1 MSVTPIQVS
10 ALPIGS
16 GGKSE
21 SAAQLN
27 NMNTTLTMLSA
38 QSQANTIY
46 DPLPPPP
53 STTPT
58 IVGKREGFCSLYD
71 MNTPTLL
78 CIAGMGFILYGLFA
92 K

>member
-1 MSVTPIQVS
+1 MSITPIQVS

-27 NMNTTLTMLSA
+27 NINTTLTMLSA
-38 QSQANTIY
+38 QSQANTKY

-53 STTPT
+53 ATTPT
-58 IVGKREGFCSLYD
+58 IVGKQEGFCSPYD
-71 MNTPTLL
+71 MDAATLL
-78 CIAGMGFILYGLFA
+78 SVAGMGFVLYGLFA

>member
-1 MSVTPIQVS
+1 MSITPIQVS

-38 QSQANTIY
+38 QSQANTMY
-46 DPLPPPP
+46 DPLPPSPA
-53 STTPT
+53 TTPVV
-58 IVGKREGFCSLYD
+58 VGKQEGFCGQYD
-71 MNTPTLL
+71 IDAPTM
-78 CIAGMGFILYGLFA
+78 IAFAGMGFVLYGLFA